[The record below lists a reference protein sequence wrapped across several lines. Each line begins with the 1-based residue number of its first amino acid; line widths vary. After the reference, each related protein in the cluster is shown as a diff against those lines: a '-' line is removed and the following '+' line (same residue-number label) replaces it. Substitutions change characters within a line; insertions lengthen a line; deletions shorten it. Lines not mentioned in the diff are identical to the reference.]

1 MLTVSDVSIAFPGQ
15 TLFQNVDLKF
25 TDGNCY
31 GIIGANGAGKS
42 TFLRLLS
49 GQLEPSSGTVSMPA
63 DTRISVLKQDHF
75 AFDGYTVLDTIIM
88 GNKALYDIGKEKDA
102 IYAKP
107 DFSDEDGLRV
117 AELEG
122 LFAEM
127 GGWEAESD
135 ASKLIQGLGLDESLL
150 YMPMSS
156 LPDSDKVKVLLA
168 QALFGNPEIIL
179 LDEPTNELDI
189 NAVRWLE
196 DFLFDY
202 PGTVLVVSHDRH
214 FLNNVC
220 THIVDIDYGKIK
232 MYVGNYEFWYESSQL
247 IQRLIK
253 AQNKRAEEKIADL
266 QNFITRFSANKSK
279 SRQATS
285 RKKLLD
291 KITIEEMPASSRRY
305 PFVGFTPSREPGKDI
320 LEVSDLCFESENGES
335 LLKNI
340 SFRLNRTDKVA
351 FISRNPLAV
360 TALFKVIT
368 GELEPKSGFYKWG
381 GTITRSYFPKDNG
394 EFFDGCQ
401 MNLIEWMR
409 QYTTSD
415 ETETYLRGFLGR
427 MLFSGDEVYKPVSV
441 LSGGERV
448 RCMLSRMMLF
458 GSNALILDQPT
469 NHLDLESIT
478 AVNNGLRD
486 FKGVVLFTSHDH
498 EFMQTIANRI
508 IEITDDGIIDRACTY
523 DEYINYSEELLK

>member
-63 DTRISVLKQDHF
+63 DTRMSVLKQDHF
-75 AFDGYTVLDTIIM
+75 AFDRYTVLDTIIM

-135 ASKLIQGLGLDESLL
+135 ASKLIQGLGLDENLL

-202 PGTVLVVSHDRH
+202 PGTVWS
-214 FLNNVC
+214 
-220 THIVDIDYGKIK
+220 
-232 MYVGNYEFWYESSQL
+232 
-247 IQRLIK
+247 
-253 AQNKRAEEKIADL
+253 
-266 QNFITRFSANKSK
+266 
-279 SRQATS
+279 
-285 RKKLLD
+285 
-291 KITIEEMPASSRRY
+291 Y
-305 PFVGFTPSREPGKDI
+305 PT
-320 LEVSDLCFESENGES
+320 
-335 LLKNI
+335 
-340 SFRLNRTDKVA
+340 
-351 FISRNPLAV
+351 
-360 TALFKVIT
+360 T
-368 GELEPKSGFYKWG
+368 GIF
-381 GTITRSYFPKDNG
+381 
-394 EFFDGCQ
+394 
-401 MNLIEWMR
+401 
-409 QYTTSD
+409 
-415 ETETYLRGFLGR
+415 
-427 MLFSGDEVYKPVSV
+427 
-441 LSGGERV
+441 
-448 RCMLSRMMLF
+448 
-458 GSNALILDQPT
+458 
-469 NHLDLESIT
+469 
-478 AVNNGLRD
+478 
-486 FKGVVLFTSHDH
+486 
-498 EFMQTIANRI
+498 
-508 IEITDDGIIDRACTY
+508 
-523 DEYINYSEELLK
+523 